1 MHSIIIFFIITSSLI
16 KIWSHPSHTLIL
28 QTSKS
33 WLSKDQY
40 PPPKKNKKKL
50 WHTPSLSFPISLL
63 LSPHLLP
70 RVILLP
76 FIDHLHPLFGP
87 FSLNIN
93 CLLNQINQNMY
104 ASSQT
109 HRNHNARLPS
119 NLTLRHLHTYTTAK
133 KAFDT
138 FRNRG
143 IQTVFLLYL
152 NPLTTEYH
160 IID

>member
-16 KIWSHPSHTLIL
+16 KIWPHPSHTLIL

-40 PPPKKNKKKL
+40 PPPPQTMTHPL
-50 WHTPSLSFPISLL
+50 PLISLL
-63 LSPHLLP
+63 LDPHLLP

-109 HRNHNARLPS
+109 QRNHNAWLPS

-138 FRNRG
+138 FSYRG

-152 NPLTTEYH
+152 NLLTAKYH

>member
-16 KIWSHPSHTLIL
+16 KIWPHPSHTLIL

-33 WLSKDQY
+33 WLSMMST
-40 PPPKKNKKKL
+40 PPPTPPKL
-50 WHTPSLSFPISLL
+50 WNTPLPLISLPF
-63 LSPHLLP
+63 SPHLLP

-119 NLTLRHLHTYTTAK
+119 NLILRHLHTYTTAK
-133 KAFDT
+133 KAFYT

-152 NPLTTEYH
+152 NPLTTKYH